1 MDNSQDRL
9 ILVDVLDRP
18 LGEAGKEE
26 THRKGLL
33 HRAFSVFV
41 TDKEARRLLIQQRAG
56 GKYHSGG
63 LWANTCCSHPRPGE
77 DTKEAA
83 GRRLL
88 EEVGIQCGLTEI
100 DAFVYRQVFAD
111 GLSEYEF
118 DHVFI
123 GFWDEAAGEGSLQ
136 PDPEEIQELAWV
148 EIDALA
154 EDLKDNPGRYAAWFL
169 IAAPKVI
176 GYLLSLKKLS

>member
-1 MDNSQDRL
+1 MNNDQDRL
-9 ILVDVLDRP
+9 ILVDIFDRP

-41 TDKEARRLLIQQRAG
+41 ADKEARRLLIQQRAY

-83 GRRLL
+83 RRRLL
-88 EEVGIQCGLTEI
+88 EEVGIQCELREL

-123 GFWDEAAGEGSLQ
+123 GFWDERAGEGSLR
-136 PDPEEIQELAWV
+136 PDPEEIRELVWV
-148 EIDALA
+148 DGEALA
-154 EDLKDNPGRYAAWFL
+154 DDLKDNPGRYAAWFL

-176 GYLLSLKKLS
+176 SYLRSLKKPF

>member
-1 MDNSQDRL
+1 
-9 ILVDVLDRP
+9 VGV
-18 LGEAGKEE
+18 AGKME
-26 THRKGLL
+26 THRRGLL

-41 TDKEARRLLIQQRAG
+41 ADGAGRRLLLQRRAL

-83 GRRLL
+83 TRRLL
-88 EEVGIQCGLTEI
+88 EEVGLQCQLTAF
-100 DAFVYRQVFAD
+100 DSFVYRQVFAD

-123 GFWDEAAGEGSLQ
+123 GFWDEAAAGAGPR
-136 PDPEEIQELAWV
+136 PDPGEIQQLAWV
-148 EIDALA
+148 ETAALA
-154 EDLKDNPGRYAAWFL
+154 ADLQDNPGRYAAWFL

-176 GYLLSLKKLS
+176 AYLLGLQKPL